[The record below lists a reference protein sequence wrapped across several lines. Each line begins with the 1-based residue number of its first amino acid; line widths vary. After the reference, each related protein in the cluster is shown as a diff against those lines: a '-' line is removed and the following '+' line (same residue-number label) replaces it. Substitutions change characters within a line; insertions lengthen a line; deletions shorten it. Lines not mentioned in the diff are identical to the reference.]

1 MGFTA
6 FCPSYVLLQNLAK
19 HGLDFA
25 EFEIWFDM
33 DSAVV
38 VPGHSD
44 RFKMVGVFRGE
55 LLVAAIA
62 SNLGTEALAL
72 ISLRRASK
80 KEHEI
85 YGW

>member
-1 MGFTA
+1 MITWDE
-6 FCPSYVLLQNLAK
+6 PKRLQNLAK

-25 EFEIWFDM
+25 EFEIGFDM

-38 VPGHSD
+38 VPGHSG
-44 RFKMVGVFRGE
+44 RFKMIGVFKGE

-62 SNLGTEALAL
+62 SHLGMEALAL
-72 ISLRRASK
+72 VSLRRASK

>member
-1 MGFTA
+1 
-6 FCPSYVLLQNLAK
+6 
-19 HGLDFA
+19 
-25 EFEIWFDM
+25 M

-38 VPGHSD
+38 VPGHLG
-44 RFKMVGVFRGE
+44 RFKMIGVFKGE

-62 SNLGTEALAL
+62 SNLGMEALAL
-72 ISLRRASK
+72 VSLRRASK